1 VAYAS
6 RVAAESVWRS
16 PKLKLFGRLVSSNPH
31 HIHERGFT
39 GNDGSAM
46 LSSRRWSFLVL
57 GLMLVSVLPSAHAQV
72 PTAPGV
78 EIDCDNK
85 QPELDVHPLNSP
97 VVEITCTVKNP
108 SSFQETISVEKE
120 WDGMEVDMM
129 LEEDSFDL
137 GPDEEED
144 FTVTFSGQTR
154 LSASIS
160 FDFTLVATVTNVGML
175 DWPDGLTSNATVS
188 GDLNIATY
196 GMVDLEISDRS
207 TRTMQEGDEVKISF
221 QFQNN
226 GNDDD
231 KIRVSITNSAVLEE
245 AGFSFPAGTFVSENV
260 AEDGTSTVR
269 ELTVRAPSDI
279 AEDER
284 FQLVFQAISE
294 NDNEAP
300 VSEATISIQL
310 EGGKTAGGLGGGLEE
325 VDKDT
330 VVLYGSIGAA
340 VLFGLVFV
348 LALAKALRRKAN
360 AQPMY
365 VPPVEVE
372 EEPEEDDLDF
382 SDLDDLF
389 SDDDDD
395 EDLDA
400 VFADL

>member
-1 VAYAS
+1 MS
-6 RVAAESVWRS
+6 D
-16 PKLKLFGRLVSSNPH
+16 FHRLQPSIPH
-31 HIHERGFT
+31 HIDERGFA
-39 GNDGSAM
+39 GNGGSAM
-46 LSSRRWSFLVL
+46 LSSRRWPL
-57 GLMLVSVLPSAHAQV
+57 LMLVLMLLSVLPSSHAQV

-108 SSFQETISVEKE
+108 SSFQESINVEKE

-129 LEEDSFDL
+129 LEEDTFDL
-137 GPDEEED
+137 GPDEEEE

-154 LSASIS
+154 LSASLT

-196 GMVDLEISDRS
+196 GMVDLDLSDRS
-207 TRTMQEGDEVKISF
+207 TRTMQESDEVKISF

-231 KIRVSITNSAVLEE
+231 KIRVTIINAAVLEE

-260 AEDGTSTVR
+260 VKDGTSTVR

-284 FQLVFQAISE
+284 FQLVLQAESE
-294 NDNEAP
+294 NDDNAP

-310 EGGKTAGGLGGGLEE
+310 EAGKTAGGLGGGLEE
-325 VDKDT
+325 VNKDT
-330 VVLYGSIGAA
+330 VVFYGSIGAA
-340 VLFGLVFV
+340 VLFGLIFV

-360 AQPMY
+360 SQPMY

-372 EEPEEDDLDF
+372 EEPEDDMDF
-382 SDLDDLF
+382 SELDDLF
-389 SDDDDD
+389 GEDDDGD
-395 EDLDA
+395 DLDA
-400 VFADL
+400 AFADL

>member
-1 VAYAS
+1 MS
-6 RVAAESVWRS
+6 D
-16 PKLKLFGRLVSSNPH
+16 FHRLQPSIPH
-31 HIHERGFT
+31 HIDERGFA
-39 GNDGSAM
+39 GNGGSAM
-46 LSSRRWSFLVL
+46 LSSRRWPLLMMV
-57 GLMLVSVLPSAHAQV
+57 LMLLSVLPSSHAQV

-85 QPELDVHPLNSP
+85 QPELDVHPLNNP

-108 SSFQETISVEKE
+108 SSFQESINVEKE

-129 LEEDSFDL
+129 LEEDTFDL
-137 GPDEEED
+137 GPDEEEE

-154 LSASIS
+154 LSASLT

-196 GMVDLEISDRS
+196 GMVDLDLSDRS
-207 TRTMQEGDEVKISF
+207 TRTMQESDEVKISF

-231 KIRVSITNSAVLEE
+231 KIRVTIINAAVLEE

-260 AEDGTSTVR
+260 VEDGTSTVR

-284 FQLVFQAISE
+284 FQLVLQAESE
-294 NDNEAP
+294 NDDNAP

-310 EGGKTAGGLGGGLEE
+310 EAGKTAGGLGGGLEE
-325 VDKDT
+325 VNKDT
-330 VVLYGSIGAA
+330 VVFYGSIGAA
-340 VLFGLVFV
+340 VLFGLIFV

-360 AQPMY
+360 SQPMY

-372 EEPEEDDLDF
+372 EEPEDEMDF
-382 SDLDDLF
+382 SELDDLF
-389 SDDDDD
+389 GEDDDGD
-395 EDLDA
+395 DLDA
-400 VFADL
+400 AFADL